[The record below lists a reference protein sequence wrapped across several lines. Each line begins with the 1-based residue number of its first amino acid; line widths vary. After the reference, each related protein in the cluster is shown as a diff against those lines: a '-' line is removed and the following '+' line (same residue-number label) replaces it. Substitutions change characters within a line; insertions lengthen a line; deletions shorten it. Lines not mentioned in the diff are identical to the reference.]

1 MKNTD
6 NRHAGTHARS
16 EIDLVRGSAHHAGHS
31 LSPRRPFDYWS
42 VCLGLLCVAIGL
54 PAFFVSAQDT
64 ASADKA
70 SPEKAAPAAAA
81 AKPAAAPVA
90 GTTIYREDKVRLTFV
105 EKRDLTFD
113 RAGVLEFVHEDG
125 ETVEAGKV
133 VARFL
138 SAREQAGLLVAQA
151 RVLNQAEILEAK
163 AQADLAQLKLTSS
176 LKANEKHKA
185 KKEAEAEQLKKD
197 GKVVP
202 EGFFEPSFNSA
213 TIGELQKSLEA
224 AMAAVGRA
232 EKEHAVNEK
241 GVEQAQADL
250 TLTEIKAPMAGQVT
264 RVYKRSGEGVQA
276 SEKVLQIISTQR
288 IRATVEVPV
297 AIAARMTKGMPVT
310 VIVDQPDEGN
320 TMKTQ
325 RYTVPLRSIDPS
337 VIPGAQKVTIWA
349 EIDNTDGKLRE
360 GLTSSLEVTFSN

>member
-54 PAFFVSAQDT
+54 PAFFVTAQ
-64 ASADKA
+64 DKA
-70 SPEKAAPAAAA
+70 SPEKASAEA
-81 AKPAAAPVA
+81 AKPAA
-90 GTTIYREDKVRLTFV
+90 GTTVYVEKDKVRLTFV

-138 SAREQAGLLVAQA
+138 SAREQTGLLVAQA
-151 RVLNQAEILEAK
+151 RVLNKAEVLEAQ
-163 AQADLAQLKLTSS
+163 AQADLAKIKLDSS
-176 LKANEKHKA
+176 QKAMEDHKVKKA
-185 KKEAEAEQLKKD
+185 KEAEERRAA
-197 GKVVP
+197 GKP
-202 EGFFEPSFNSA
+202 IPDDFFSPPYSA
-213 TIGELQKSLEA
+213 SYIAELQKSHEA
-224 AMAAVGRA
+224 AMAAIGRA
-232 EKEHAVNEK
+232 EKEHAVNEN

-250 TLTEIKAPMAGQVT
+250 TLTEIKAPMAGTVT

-297 AIAARMTKGMPVT
+297 TVAARLTKGMPVT

-320 TMKTQ
+320 AMKTQ

-360 GLTSSLEVTFSN
+360 GLTSSLEITFSN

>member
-6 NRHAGTHARS
+6 NRHEGTHARN

-31 LSPRRPFDYWS
+31 RLPRRPFDYWS

-54 PAFFVSAQDT
+54 PAFFVSAQD
-64 ASADKA
+64 KA
-70 SPEKAAPAAAA
+70 SPDKAGSEKAPAEP
-81 AKPAAAPVA
+81 AKPAAAPAV
-90 GTTIYREDKVRLTFV
+90 GTTIHKEDKVRLTFV

-151 RVLNQAEILEAK
+151 RVLNKAEVLEAQ
-163 AQADLAQLKLTSS
+163 AQADLAKIKLDSS
-176 LKANEKHKA
+176 QKAMEDHKA
-185 KKEAEAEQLKKD
+185 KKEKEAEERRVAGKPIPDDFFSPPYSASYMAELLK
-197 GKVVP
+197 
-202 EGFFEPSFNSA
+202 S
-213 TIGELQKSLEA
+213 QEA

-250 TLTEIKAPMAGQVT
+250 TLTEIKAPMAGLVT

-276 SEKVLQIISTQR
+276 GEKVLQVISTQR
-288 IRATVEVPV
+288 IRASVEVPV

-310 VIVDQPDEGN
+310 VIVDQPGDGN
-320 TMKTQ
+320 AMKTQ

-337 VIPGAQKVTIWA
+337 VIPGAQKVTVWA
-349 EIDNTDGKLRE
+349 EIDNTDGQLRE
-360 GLTSSLEVTFSN
+360 GLTSSLEIAFGN

>member
-6 NRHAGTHARS
+6 HRQAGTHASS

-31 LSPRRPFDYWS
+31 LLPRRQFDYWS

-54 PAFFVSAQDT
+54 PAFFVSAQD
-64 ASADKA
+64 KA
-70 SPEKAAPAAAA
+70 SPEKASAEA
-81 AKPAAAPVA
+81 AKPAVAPAA
-90 GTTIYREDKVRLTFV
+90 GTTVYVEKDKVRLTFV

-138 SAREQAGLLVAQA
+138 NVREKTALLVAQA
-151 RVLNQAEILEAK
+151 KILNNAEVIAARKQAE
-163 AQADLAQLKLTSS
+163 LA
-176 LKANEKHKA
+176 EIKA
-185 KKEAEAEQLKKD
+185 KSAQKKQDEWRAEKD
-197 GKVVP
+197 QQIAKLPAGTPVP
-202 EGFFEPSFNSA
+202 KNLSGDLYPQSTLDENWKA
-213 TIGELQKSLEA
+213 HEA
-224 AMAAVGRA
+224 ALAEIGRF
-232 EKEHAVNEK
+232 EKEHAVSEK

-250 TLTEIKAPMAGQVT
+250 TLTEIKAPMAGLVT

-276 SEKVLQIISTQR
+276 GEKVLQIISTQR
-288 IRATVEVPV
+288 IRATVEIPV
-297 AIAARMTKGMPVT
+297 SVAARLKVGMPVT
-310 VIVDQPDEGN
+310 VIVDQPEAGS
-320 TMKTQ
+320 TMKPQ

-337 VIPGAQKVTIWA
+337 VTPIGQRVTVWA

-360 GLTSSLEVTFSN
+360 GLTSSLEITFGN